1 MCAGGGRW
9 QGPSPPGGWPCGHDP
24 PDAWRMDPQGAIG
37 GRRGTQPRRLRAGPR
52 DVHLRAGRSTG
63 WPAGSASTL
72 GLGTTGYNVFA
83 AGAAGAGM
91 LLVLEEELRRRAA
104 IRPAPSDWVY
114 LLDFATPERLA
125 AVALPTGRGP
135 ELARDGT
142 TLVEEARAASAPRSS
157 PTPTAG
163 DTETCTS
170 GSTGTVRTRAGG
182 TRRHG
187 ARPRADARAHARRR
201 RVLATRRWSSRRP
214 RRARSRAQR
223 PGPHQGLP
231 DPLRAPA

>member
-1 MCAGGGRW
+1 
-9 QGPSPPGGWPCGHDP
+9 
-24 PDAWRMDPQGAIG
+24 MDPQGAIG
-37 GRRGTQPRRLRAGPR
+37 GRRGTPTSPTTSRPARRSPGSR
-52 DVHLRAGRSTG
+52 RAGRSTG
-63 WPAGSASTL
+63 CAGGLGLTL

-83 AGAAGAGM
+83 TGAAGAGK

-104 IRPAPSDWVY
+104 TRPAPSDWVY

-135 ELARDGT
+135 ELARD
-142 TLVEEARAASAPRSS
+142 VASAWSRRPGAPPAPRSS

-182 TRRHG
+182 TRR
-187 ARPRADARAHARRR
+187 
-201 RVLATRRWSSRRP
+201 SSMVVPRP

-223 PGPHQGLP
+223 PDPHQGLP